1 VLGNLLSEI
10 MFIIYDLIFLI
21 FAIFYLPVFLF
32 KKKLHP
38 GFAMRLGSF
47 SRIPEL
53 EGPIWLHAVSVG
65 EAMSI
70 RHLVENLKEKFPQ
83 KDFII
88 STVTPTGNKIAQS
101 IAGKN
106 DVVIYL
112 PLDLSWVVRGVI
124 DRIKPSLFVIAETE
138 IWPNLITCLHK
149 RNIPIA
155 VVNARISDRSFKKYL
170 FARFLVKL
178 ILDKI
183 SVFCVQTP
191 LDARRLEKLGVAEK
205 KIKLTGNMKFD
216 IKIRDYGDLKKDYA
230 DYRVKLGIGVKEKLI
245 VAASTHPGEEVEI
258 LKVYL
263 DLLKSFP
270 DLKLLIVPRH
280 PERSESLVKL
290 INNYPLLEARRIS
303 QLSRLDASE
312 ETSANKQVFI
322 LDTIGQLMY
331 FYAIADIVFVG
342 GSLVKS
348 GGHNILEPA
357 SLGKPILFGKYMF
370 NFRDIT
376 GIFLKNNAGIMV
388 NDAKELEIE
397 LRKLLEDKLK
407 ILELSDA
414 SRRAILENQGATA
427 RNSEAITALLKT

>member
-1 VLGNLLSEI
+1 MAIL
-10 MFIIYDLIFLI
+10 YDLIFLI

-32 KKKLHP
+32 KKKFHA
-38 GFAMRLGSF
+38 GFAMRLGVF
-47 SRIPEL
+47 PRMPEL
-53 EGPIWLHAVSVG
+53 DGPIWLHAVSVG

-88 STVTPTGNKIAQS
+88 STVTPTGNKIAKS

-106 DVVIYL
+106 DLVIYL

-124 DRIKPSLFVIAETE
+124 NRVSPSLFVIAETE
-138 IWPNLITCLHK
+138 IWPNLITALYK
-149 RNIPIA
+149 KNIPIA

-170 FARFLVKL
+170 LARFLVKPVL
-178 ILDKI
+178 NKV
-183 SVFCVQTP
+183 SVFCVQTSV
-191 LDARRLEKLGVAEK
+191 DARRLEALGVAEK

-216 IKIRDYGDLKKDYA
+216 IKVRDYEDLRKDYA
-230 DYRVKLGIGVKEKLI
+230 DYRAKLGIGNKEKFI
-245 VAASTHPGEEVEI
+245 IAASTHPGEEEVI

-263 DLLKSFP
+263 NLLNSFP
-270 DLKLLIVPRH
+270 DLKLLIGPRH

-290 INNYPLLEARRIS
+290 INKYPLLEASRIS
-303 QLSRLDASE
+303 LLPGSNAGNERSGR
-312 ETSANKQVFI
+312 KQVFI

-342 GSLVKS
+342 GSLVKG

-376 GIFLKNNAGIMV
+376 EIFLKNNAGIMV
-388 NDAKELEIE
+388 NDGQELEVE
-397 LRKLLEDKLK
+397 LKNLLEDKLK
-407 ILELSDA
+407 ISQLGSA
-414 SRRAILENQGATA
+414 SRKVILENRGATVKNA
-427 RNSEAITALLKT
+427 EAITALLKS

>member
-1 VLGNLLSEI
+1 
-10 MFIIYDLIFLI
+10 MIIFYDLIFLI

-32 KKKLHP
+32 KKKFHA
-38 GFAMRLGSF
+38 GFAMRLGVF
-47 SRIPEL
+47 FRIPEL
-53 EGPIWLHAVSVG
+53 DGPIWIHAVSVG
-65 EAMSI
+65 EAMSV

-106 DVVIYL
+106 DAVIYL
-112 PLDLSWVVRGVI
+112 PLDFSWVVRRVI
-124 DRIKPSLFVIAETE
+124 ERISPSLFVIAETE
-138 IWPNLITCLHK
+138 IWPNLVTCLYK
-149 RNIPIA
+149 KNIPIA

-170 FARFLVKL
+170 FVKFLVKPVL
-178 ILDKI
+178 NKI
-183 SVFCVQTP
+183 SVFCVQTFV
-191 LDARRLEKLGVAEK
+191 DARRLEQLGVASK

-216 IKIRDYGDLKKDYA
+216 IKVRDYEDLRKDYA
-230 DYRVKLGIGVKEKLI
+230 DYRLKFGMGIKEKLI
-245 VAASTHPGEEVEI
+245 VAASTHPGEEVEV

-263 DLLKSFP
+263 KLLNSFP

-290 INNYPLLEARRIS
+290 INRYPLLEARRIS
-303 QLSRLDASE
+303 QLPGLNAGNAP
-312 ETSANKQVFI
+312 SARKQVFI
-322 LDTIGQLMY
+322 LDTVGQLMY

-342 GSLVKS
+342 GSLIKS

-376 GIFLKNNAGIMV
+376 EMFLKNNAGIMV
-388 NDAKELEIE
+388 NDAQDLEKEL
-397 LRKLLEDKLK
+397 KNLLEDKLR
-407 ILELSDA
+407 IYQLGYA
-414 SRRAILENQGATA
+414 SRKVILENQGATA
-427 RNSEAITALLKT
+427 KNAEAITALLKT